1 VAVVAFFA
9 VLGLASGGWLAR
21 IPAIKHSL
29 QLSDGML
36 GVALLAAP
44 IGLVAL
50 VTLAS
55 RVIDRAGSR
64 ATAVAAGTGA
74 ALLPIAAG
82 LAPDLPVL
90 MAALFTFGGLSGL
103 MDVAMNS
110 QAVQVQQRFG
120 RPLMSSFHACYSF
133 GALAGSLLGGLCA
146 WAGVSPAVNFVL
158 AGLPL
163 AGVVLLAGRWLI
175 PGRPPAPGEPA
186 GGQRAGDERAGDE
199 RAGDE
204 RAGDERAGDERAADS
219 GGPAAS
225 AGRISRLAVSRTGL
239 RWASPLLLLGLL
251 AVCSLLGEGAA
262 DSWSAV
268 YLHDNLGTS
277 AAFAAL
283 GFAAFSV
290 TMAFGRLTG
299 DKLALRFGPAVLV
312 RGSGLLAA
320 AGLTGALLSH
330 SPAVV
335 VAGFAVFGAGLSCT
349 FPQLLSA
356 AGNADPAR
364 PAGGIAR
371 VAGMGYAGLLG
382 GPVLIGGVA
391 SAVGLTAAL
400 GIPALLA
407 LGIAAGAG
415 AAGLRP
421 APRG

>member
-1 VAVVAFFA
+1 MAVVAFFA

-199 RAGDE
+199 RA
-204 RAGDERAGDERAADS
+204 ADS

-225 AGRISRLAVSRTGL
+225 AGRVSRLAVSRTGL

>member
-199 RAGDE
+199 RA
-204 RAGDERAGDERAADS
+204 ADS

-225 AGRISRLAVSRTGL
+225 AGRVSRLAVSRTGL